1 MGPNFYGIY
10 QISINSSGQFNVPTE
25 QLDVLRVLT
34 EESGARL
41 WVTRDV
47 DDECLTIYR
56 HDEWSV
62 IRKKIQQLQNFTK
75 EFRRISRRMIGNSK
89 QVSIDAAGRILIPKE
104 LRNRCQLKTRALF
117 VGNGDRIEIWDRDL
131 FEKAEQRFDEDKLE
145 FPDKYDKYLKKV

>member
-34 EESGARL
+34 EESGGRL

-75 EFRRISRRMIGNSK
+75 EFRRISRRIDWKFQASIHRCCWSDTDPERASK
-89 QVSIDAAGRILIPKE
+89 
-104 LRNRCQLKTRALF
+104 
-117 VGNGDRIEIWDRDL
+117 
-131 FEKAEQRFDEDKLE
+131 
-145 FPDKYDKYLKKV
+145 